1 MANRIINKFLITI
14 IKFLHYLDNEEEI
27 KIMIKHIFS
36 TTKQA
41 VNKMTMYYIAVIII
55 KLYYMNNEK
64 NKLFIIQIFPLII
77 KQLIY
82 DCKI

>member
-1 MANRIINKFLITI
+1 
-14 IKFLHYLDNEEEI
+14 
-27 KIMIKHIFS
+27 MIKHIFS
-36 TTKQA
+36 RNKQA

-64 NKLFIIQIFPLII
+64 NKLFIIQRFPLII

-82 DCKI
+82 DCKILL